1 MLKAILKVILF
12 LATSLI
18 YLYLLPG
25 GSYLFYLFYIAVLSL
40 SFRYDRK
47 YTDVYYLSYLIFSFW
62 GVVAAASYY
71 VSYGETF
78 APYVDD
84 TFYFKNIHHCPKD
97 RDRISI
103 SNTTPR
109 TDPAVPCTFPHAFYI
124 ATELS
129 QWQQ

>member
-18 YLYLLPG
+18 YLYLFPS

-62 GVVAAASYY
+62 GVVAAASY
-71 VSYGETF
+71 
-78 APYVDD
+78 
-84 TFYFKNIHHCPKD
+84 
-97 RDRISI
+97 
-103 SNTTPR
+103 
-109 TDPAVPCTFPHAFYI
+109 
-124 ATELS
+124 
-129 QWQQ
+129 

>member
-1 MLKAILKVILF
+1 MLKALLKVILF

-25 GSYLFYLFYIAVLSL
+25 NSYFFYLFYIVVLSL

-62 GVVAAASYY
+62 GIVAAASYY
-71 VSYGETF
+71 ISYGETF

-84 TFYFKNIHHCPKD
+84 TFYFKNINNVLHDIGPFVVGMVF
-97 RDRISI
+97 SE
-103 SNTTPR
+103 NP
-109 TDPAVPCTFPHAFYI
+109 
-124 ATELS
+124 L
-129 QWQQ
+129 

>member
-1 MLKAILKVILF
+1 MLKALLKVILF

-25 GSYLFYLFYIAVLSL
+25 NSYFFYLFYIVVLSL

-62 GVVAAASYY
+62 GIVAAASYY
-71 VSYGETF
+71 ISYGETF

-84 TFYFKNIHHCPKD
+84 TFYFKNINNVLSREFGKTNLTLYANYCRAHLPAFLFLQ
-97 RDRISI
+97 RDR
-103 SNTTPR
+103 P
-109 TDPAVPCTFPHAFYI
+109 P
-124 ATELS
+124 
-129 QWQQ
+129 